1 MPVKLLC
8 GNDEYSI
15 YNELK
20 KIRKSVLDESF
31 ADLNRKVLVEKLPKQ
46 VDIKEVIEAANVGNK
61 CGGCRG
67 DIYQMIDEIKAEF
80 E

>member
-1 MPVKLLC
+1 MAV
-8 GNDEYSI
+8 N
-15 YNELK
+15 
-20 KIRKSVLDESF
+20 RKSREYVICPCRNVTRGE
-31 ADLNRKVLVEKLPKQ
+31 VEDIIREKKLF
-46 VDIKEVIEAANVGNK
+46 DIKEVIEAANVGNK

>member
-1 MPVKLLC
+1 MAI
-8 GNDEYSI
+8 D
-15 YNELK
+15 
-20 KIRKSVLDESF
+20 RKSREYVICPCRNVTRGE
-31 ADLNRKVLVEKLPKQ
+31 VEDIIREKKLF
-46 VDIKEVIEAANVGNK
+46 DIKEVIEAANVGNK